1 MYKPT
6 REDMELPFQGYIES
20 KIKIELLDYNFK
32 TIATLQDALISD
44 SCSIDADSDIR
55 RTYEGTFYLKDPT
68 FFIGENKKIWTDK

>member
-32 TIATLQDALISD
+32 TIDTLQDALLSD
-44 SCSIDADSDIR
+44 SWSIYADSDIR
-55 RTYEGTFYLKDPT
+55 
-68 FFIGENKKIWTDK
+68 